1 MWTDCTNTSIRRL
14 ALAAAVLK
22 IAWQAGG
29 CASCKRA
36 AYEGVDRDEWQR
48 PDAVIALLGI
58 GPGDRVADLGAGGG
72 YFTFRLA
79 EAVGESGHVF
89 AVDVDDDM
97 VDYLAQQARER
108 GAANVAVVRGEFE
121 DPKLPDGEIDVLFTC
136 NTYHHIADRTAYF
149 RRVLVDLAPN
159 GRVAIVELDG
169 RGGWFA
175 RAFGH
180 YTSADTIAR
189 EMREAGYEQIA
200 KHEILPR
207 QSFQIFRPDD
217 GTGE

>member
-1 MWTDCTNTSIRRL
+1 MKPTARRL
-14 ALAAAVLK
+14 ALAAALGL
-22 IAWQAGG
+22 ALHGAG
-29 CASCKRA
+29 CAPWKRF
-36 AYEGVDRDEWQR
+36 AYEGLGRDEWQQ

-58 GPGDRVADLGAGGG
+58 GPGDVVADVGAGGG

-79 EAVGESGHVF
+79 EAVGESGRVF

-97 VDYLAQQARER
+97 VHYLTQQAHDR

-121 DPKLPDGEIDVLFTC
+121 DPKLPDGEIDLLFTC
-136 NTYHHIADRTAYF
+136 NTYHHIADRSAYF
-149 RRVLVDLAPN
+149 RRVLVDLAPS

-169 RGGWFA
+169 RGGWFS
-175 RAFGH
+175 RTFGH
-180 YTSADTIAR
+180 FTPADEIAR
-189 EMREAGYEQIA
+189 EMREAGFERIA
-200 KHEILPR
+200 NHEFLPR